1 MQEMNPNPMRRERLW
16 GTAAMAVVTI
26 VVLVAAFIYIRPPG
40 QQIVTFYTDD
50 AASIRPGDTVR
61 IAGVVLGK
69 VKDLSIEPQQIRV
82 RASLNRA
89 AFVGDQSQVQVR
101 MLTVVG
107 GYYVTIVP
115 LGKSPLGGRPI
126 PKERVT
132 MPYSLMQTLADATKI
147 TEEVAPKPIR
157 ESIDQLQQGLVG
169 NNVNSLTAVL
179 NAGNSIADTLARQR
193 GAVSKILQLSDEY
206 IERLANY
213 RGRLQEYIRKLAI
226 LEQTL
231 ILYGK
236 SFGDGIAAIGSVGWA
251 LMPALD
257 AFVGHSA
264 YFEEKVRNILT
275 TFRTMA
281 ERNGVVVRVLQRIHD
296 RMEVALDKQNNFI
309 RPELL
314 ATDICIP
321 VHGSP
326 C

>member
-1 MQEMNPNPMRRERLW
+1 MQKVNPNSSRGERLW
-16 GTAAMAVVTI
+16 GTAGMAVVTI
-26 VVLVAAFIYIRPPG
+26 VALALALLYVRPPD
-40 QQIVTFYTDD
+40 QKIVTFYTDD

-61 IAGVVLGK
+61 IAGIVVGK

-107 GYYVTIVP
+107 GYYVTLVP

-132 MPYSLMQTLADATKI
+132 TPYSLMQTLADATKI
-147 TEEVAPKPIR
+147 TEGVAPKPIR
-157 ESIDQLQQGLVG
+157 ESIDQLQRGLVG
-169 NNVNSLTAVL
+169 NNVNSVTAVL
-179 NAGNSIADTLARQR
+179 DAGNSITDTLTKQR
-193 GAVSKILQLSDEY
+193 GAVSKILKLSDEY
-206 IERLANY
+206 IDTLANY

-226 LEQTL
+226 LEETL

-257 AFVGHSA
+257 TFVGHSA
-264 YFEEKVRNILT
+264 YYEEKVHNILSE
-275 TFRTMA
+275 FRTVA
-281 ERNGVVVRVLQRIHD
+281 GRTGVVVRVLGRIHD
-296 RMEVALDKQNNFI
+296 RMEIALDKQDNFI

-314 ATDICIP
+314 ATDICMP